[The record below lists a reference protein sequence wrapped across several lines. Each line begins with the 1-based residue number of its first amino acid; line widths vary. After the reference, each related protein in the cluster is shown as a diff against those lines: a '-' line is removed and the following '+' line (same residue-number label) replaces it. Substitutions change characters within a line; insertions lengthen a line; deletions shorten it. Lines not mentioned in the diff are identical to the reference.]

1 MTGSREDG
9 SLNAN
14 SPHVGPES
22 RPQEASGW
30 EQDGTVSRG
39 PGGRARG
46 SKIFPRIKLLGFT
59 TLILRLAGGQ
69 DGLRRLWAPISGS
82 PSCLGPLAALR
93 HTVVRGQLLRRQ
105 SRGRGVCPSLRAAS
119 AWPRCPCRSN
129 NFYLA
134 MLLFM
139 LFLCMLPTVFAIV
152 HYRPSPHCGP
162 FRCVAVDGRLLQ
174 PSGGPPRRGA
184 PEQAKAREGSQTRA
198 SESEASVPAGSPIAV
213 LLLKRNGPR
222 GVKTGSSS
230 ALGWK
235 ETLLGQSSRPGLR
248 RLPDERPRHSQHG
261 HLATSGRESPDTPLS
276 VSFRAVLRGRG
287 PGT

>member
-1 MTGSREDG
+1 MP
-9 SLNAN
+9 SL
-14 SPHVGPES
+14 GPDFWFAELPGTLG
-22 RPQEASGW
+22 RPSSHSGAW
-30 EQDGTVSRG
+30 TAALSAEPG
-39 PGGRARG
+39 PRRLPVPRGRA
-46 SKIFPRIKLLGFT
+46 
-59 TLILRLAGGQ
+59 
-69 DGLRRLWAPISGS
+69 
-82 PSCLGPLAALR
+82 
-93 HTVVRGQLLRRQ
+93 
-105 SRGRGVCPSLRAAS
+105 SLRAAS

-162 FRCVAVDGRLLQ
+162 FRCVAVNGRLLQ

-248 RLPDERPRHSQHG
+248 RLPDERPRHSRHG

-276 VSFRAVLRGRG
+276 VRFRAVLRGRG
-287 PGT
+287 PGPQSPFVWALLKLAHSAVADPASTAARPPRGTSPAERDASFTFRRSLRSCHGP